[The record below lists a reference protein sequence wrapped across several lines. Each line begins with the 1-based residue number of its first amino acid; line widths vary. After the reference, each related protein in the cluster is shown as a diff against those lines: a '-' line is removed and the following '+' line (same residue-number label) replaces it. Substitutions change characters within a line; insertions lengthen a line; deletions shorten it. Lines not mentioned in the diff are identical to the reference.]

1 MNYFFKFKLP
11 IIFLLALVLRIIS
24 IYYYRDTE
32 IANEWGIIVE
42 NLLNNNILSVHSV
55 QGVPVPNIF
64 MPPLYP
70 LFLYSIKIFFNNTD
84 IFLWVIQYLQ
94 LFFAIITIYLANKIL
109 LEFFSEN
116 LSAIGTLIYAI
127 FPLNVYAV
135 SQISSITLQILLL
148 NIFIYSFL
156 KLFKKIEYLQI
167 FLFTIS
173 SALLML
179 LRGEFFI
186 FVILSIIYLYL
197 KQKSLTKIL
206 LISLI
211 TLLIISPYLFRNYN
225 IFGVITITKSG
236 GYNLLKGN
244 NPRTKPEGTPMFLSI
259 EKVIPEVK
267 NKLDELN
274 AKGPSSNYDLAQDK
288 ILLNQ
293 AIKFIKSNPLHYV
306 MLYIK
311 KVLSFMFIDIKASYA
326 NYYSPLH
333 IIPKLFLGVTTLI
346 GIILSFNLRVNAQNF
361 VTLYYLANIGL
372 VSIFFILPRYSLSL
386 LMIQIILSLF
396 VLKKLKPKL

>member
-42 NLLNNNILSVHSV
+42 NLANNNILSVHSV

-94 LFFAIITIYLANKIL
+94 LFFAIITIFLANKIL

-116 LSAIGTLIYAI
+116 LSAIGTLIFAV

-148 NIFIYSFL
+148 NIFIYSYL

-179 LRGEFFI
+179 NISTYCHFLYASIQLFWSKSK
-186 FVILSIIYLYL
+186 LS
-197 KQKSLTKIL
+197 
-206 LISLI
+206 
-211 TLLIISPYLFRNYN
+211 
-225 IFGVITITKSG
+225 
-236 GYNLLKGN
+236 
-244 NPRTKPEGTPMFLSI
+244 E
-259 EKVIPEVK
+259 
-267 NKLDELN
+267 
-274 AKGPSSNYDLAQDK
+274 
-288 ILLNQ
+288 
-293 AIKFIKSNPLHYV
+293 
-306 MLYIK
+306 
-311 KVLSFMFIDIKASYA
+311 
-326 NYYSPLH
+326 
-333 IIPKLFLGVTTLI
+333 LGVDL
-346 GIILSFNLRVNAQNF
+346 N
-361 VTLYYLANIGL
+361 
-372 VSIFFILPRYSLSL
+372 VSILFFKLS
-386 LMIQIILSLF
+386 MA
-396 VLKKLKPKL
+396 

>member
-70 LFLYSIKIFFNNTD
+70 LFLYSIKIFFNNID

-94 LFFAIITIYLANKIL
+94 LFFAIITIFLANKIL

-116 LSAIGTLIYAI
+116 LSAIGTLIFAI

-156 KLFKKIEYLQI
+156 KLFKKIENLQI

-197 KQKSLTKIL
+197 KQKNLTKIL

-211 TLLIISPYLFRNYN
+211 TLLIISPYLYRNYN

-267 NKLDELN
+267 SKLDELN

-311 KVLSFMFIDIKASYA
+311 KVLSFMFIDINASYA

-361 VTLYYLANIGL
+361 VTLYYFANIGL
-372 VSIFFILPRYSLSL
+372 FSVFFILPRYSLSL

>member
-32 IANEWGIIVE
+32 IANEWGIIVD

-94 LFFAIITIYLANKIL
+94 LFFAIISIFLANKIL

-116 LSAIGTLIYAI
+116 LSSIGTLIFAI

-156 KLFKKIEYLQI
+156 KLFKKIENLQI

-197 KQKSLTKIL
+197 KQKNLTKIL

-211 TLLIISPYLFRNYN
+211 TLLIVSPYLYRNYN

-267 NKLDELN
+267 SKLDELN

-361 VTLYYLANIGL
+361 VTLYYFANIGL
-372 VSIFFILPRYSLSL
+372 FSVFFILPRYSLSL

>member
-211 TLLIISPYLFRNYN
+211 TLLIISPYLYRNYN

-293 AIKFIKSNPLHYV
+293 AIKFIKSNPLHYL

-311 KVLSFMFIDIKASYA
+311 KILSFMFIDINASYS

-361 VTLYYLANIGL
+361 VTLYYFANIGL
-372 VSIFFILPRYSLSL
+372 FSVFFILPRYSLSL

>member
-94 LFFAIITIYLANKIL
+94 LFFAIITIFLANKIL

-116 LSAIGTLIYAI
+116 LSAIGTLIFAI

-156 KLFKKIEYLQI
+156 KLFKKIENLQI

-197 KQKSLTKIL
+197 KQKNLTKIL

-211 TLLIISPYLFRNYN
+211 ILLIISPYLYRNYN

-244 NPRTKPEGTPMFLSI
+244 NPRTKPEGIPMFLSI

-267 NKLDELN
+267 SKLDELN

-361 VTLYYLANIGL
+361 VTLYYFANIGL
-372 VSIFFILPRYSLSL
+372 FSVFFILPRYSLSL

>member
-1 MNYFFKFKLP
+1 
-11 IIFLLALVLRIIS
+11 
-24 IYYYRDTE
+24 
-32 IANEWGIIVE
+32 
-42 NLLNNNILSVHSV
+42 V
-55 QGVPVPNIF
+55 QGIPVPNIF

-197 KQKSLTKIL
+197 KQKNLTKIL

-211 TLLIISPYLFRNYN
+211 TLLIISPYLYRNYN

-267 NKLDELN
+267 SKLDELN

-293 AIKFIKSNPLHYV
+293 AIKFIKSNPLHYL

-311 KVLSFMFIDIKASYA
+311 KILSFMFIDINASYS

-361 VTLYYLANIGL
+361 VTLYYFANIGL
-372 VSIFFILPRYSLSL
+372 FSVFFILPRYSLSL

>member
-1 MNYFFKFKLP
+1 MNYFLKFKLP
-11 IIFLLALVLRIIS
+11 IIFLLAFVLRIIS

-70 LFLYSIKIFFNNTD
+70 LFLYSIKIFFNNID

-94 LFFAIITIYLANKIL
+94 LFFAIITIFLANKIL

-116 LSAIGTLIYAI
+116 LSTIGTLIFAI

-156 KLFKKIEYLQI
+156 KLFKKIENLQI

-197 KQKSLTKIL
+197 KQKNLIKIL
-206 LISLI
+206 IISLI
-211 TLLIISPYLFRNYN
+211 TLLIISPYLYRNYN

-267 NKLDELN
+267 SKLDELN

-311 KVLSFMFIDIKASYA
+311 KVLSFMFIDINASYA

-361 VTLYYLANIGL
+361 VTLYYFANIGL
-372 VSIFFILPRYSLSL
+372 FSVFFILPRYSLSL

-396 VLKKLKPKL
+396 VLKKLRPKL